1 MVVLIL
7 FPPIQWRGT
16 RPVCNILAPHV
27 SLDSVVSE
35 RSCRLVVCVLAS
47 RGLYEQYYYF
57 TSAPIKYK

>member
-7 FPPIQWRGT
+7 SPPPPIQWRGT
-16 RPVCNILAPHV
+16 RPVCNTCTHV

-47 RGLYEQYYYF
+47 RGFYEQYYF
-57 TSAPIKYK
+57 TSEPIK